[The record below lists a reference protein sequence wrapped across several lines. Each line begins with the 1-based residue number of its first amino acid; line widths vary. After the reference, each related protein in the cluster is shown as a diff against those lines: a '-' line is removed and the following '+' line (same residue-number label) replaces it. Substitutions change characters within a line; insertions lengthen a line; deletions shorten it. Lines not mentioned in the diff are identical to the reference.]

1 MSKVIRLS
9 DDLLIK
15 LEEIKKA
22 IVDSEADPVLK
33 NIYEDWEEKEI
44 INYLITYHNISSGGV

>member
-15 LEEIKKA
+15 LEEIKKS
-22 IVDSEADPVLK
+22 IVDSESDPVLK

-44 INYLITYHNISSGGV
+44 INYLITYHNIASGGV

>member
-9 DDLLIK
+9 DDLLNK
-15 LEEIKKA
+15 LEEIKKS
-22 IVDSEADPVLK
+22 IVDSETDPVLK

>member
-9 DDLLIK
+9 DDLLNK
-15 LEEIKKA
+15 LEEIKKS
-22 IVDSEADPVLK
+22 IVDSETDPVLK

-44 INYLITYHNISSGGV
+44 INYLITYHNIGKDR

>member
-1 MSKVIRLS
+1 MSKVIRFS

-15 LEEIKKA
+15 LEEIKKS
-22 IVDSEADPVLK
+22 IVDSETDPVLK

>member
-15 LEEIKKA
+15 LEEIKKS
-22 IVDSEADPVLK
+22 IVDSESDPVLK

-44 INYLITYHNISSGGV
+44 INYLITYHNIGSGGV

>member
-15 LEEIKKA
+15 LEEIKKS
-22 IVDSEADPVLK
+22 IVDSESDPVLK

>member
-15 LEEIKKA
+15 LEEIKKS
-22 IVDSEADPVLK
+22 IVNSESDPVLK